1 MKLTWDD
8 VLIEGRQNLK
18 FQVKIPNIAY
28 STGVP
33 NLAHF
38 FPPGV
43 GFKIQNAIQ
52 NRLIVIMTKT
62 QRHFDRNT

>member
-1 MKLTWDD
+1 MKLTGDD
-8 VLIEGRQNLK
+8 VLIGGRQTLN
-18 FQVKIPNIAY
+18 FQVKIPKIAY

-43 GFKIQNAIQ
+43 GFKFQNAILKSS
-52 NRLIVIMTKT
+52 N
-62 QRHFDRNT
+62 

>member
-1 MKLTWDD
+1 MKLTGDD
-8 VLIEGRQNLK
+8 ILIEGRQALN
-18 FQVKIPNIAY
+18 FEVKIPKIAY

-43 GFKIQNAIQ
+43 GFKFKKAILKSS
-52 NRLIVIMTKT
+52 N
-62 QRHFDRNT
+62 

>member
-18 FQVKIPNIAY
+18 FQAKIPKIAY
-28 STGVP
+28 STGVS

-43 GFKIQNAIQ
+43 CFKFQNAI
-52 NRLIVIMTKT
+52 
-62 QRHFDRNT
+62 